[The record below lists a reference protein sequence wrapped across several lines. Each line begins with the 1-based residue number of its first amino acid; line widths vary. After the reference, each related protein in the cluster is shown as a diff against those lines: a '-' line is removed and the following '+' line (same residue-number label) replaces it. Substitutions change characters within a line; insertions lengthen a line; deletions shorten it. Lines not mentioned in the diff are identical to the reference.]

1 MSGSSWGA
9 PDWRTGGEQRE
20 GLPQIEDLPIAERG
34 YDQEAVR
41 EAFDRF
47 YRHAAQL
54 DSTLRVLESVE
65 AFSRQA
71 RDLRADIRSLRAA
84 SWGPAPSARHV
95 WSVGHEAWAPEE
107 PPGALAASLPRL
119 ALWAALIVAVGVG
132 AALADL
138 STVAIVAFVLG
149 AWVLVGLIEL
159 VIASRRAT
167 RVPAP
172 LAQPEQT
179 AEPVAAEPEVAS
191 VPVVAPA
198 PAAPE
203 VAAPQETMIST
214 PAREPV
220 EADDEAAPA
229 SPEVEPEAAP
239 ALPEVEPEAVPALVE
254 PEAEP
259 EAVPAPVEPEVVP
272 APVEAPPAVVAAA
285 AAAAAVLDGDAEPP
299 KRGLFRRRREQP
311 VDDTDEQLAGP
322 RSRCRR
328 VATGRRRRTTRG
340 SRAWTRTASASL
352 SRPPRRLRAALLRR
366 GRR

>member
-1 MSGSSWGA
+1 MTGSGWGA
-9 PDWRTGGEQRE
+9 PAWRAEGEQRE
-20 GLPQIEDLPIAERG
+20 GLPQIEDLPIAEHG

-107 PPGALAASLPRL
+107 PPAALAASLPRL

-138 STVAIVAFVLG
+138 RTVVIVAFVLG

-167 RVPAP
+167 RLPAP
-172 LAQPEQT
+172 LAPQERT
-179 AEPVAAEPEVAS
+179 AEPVATEPAVAALPAAEPAAQV
-191 VPVVAPA
+191 
-198 PAAPE
+198 APE
-203 VAAPQETMIST
+203 VVAPQETMIST
-214 PAREPV
+214 PGREPADAEDEEVAEPSPV
-220 EADDEAAPA
+220 ERAGTEDEA
-229 SPEVEPEAAP
+229 V
-239 ALPEVEPEAVPALVE
+239 
-254 PEAEP
+254 AEP
-259 EAVPAPVEPEVVP
+259 PAVEPEV
-272 APVEAPPAVVAAA
+272 APVEAPAAAEEAVAAA
-285 AAAAAVLDGDAEPP
+285 TEPAAVPAGEAEAP
-299 KRGLFRRRREQP
+299 KRGGLFRRRREQP
-311 VDDTDEQLAGP
+311 IDDTDPQLQVADLAPGAWRPDESADDPWEQGVGENGEREPVEAAVP
-322 RSRCRR
+322 P
-328 VATGRRRRTTRG
+328 ARG
-340 SRAWTRTASASL
+340 
-352 SRPPRRLRAALLRR
+352 LLRR